1 MSEELEDKITELEFK
16 LYDIQSSNEEI
27 QIDINIILEKMKEE
41 NDRASKHDDCPYDLG
56 QWNIYQVEE
65 IKKLINKLII

>member
-1 MSEELEDKITELEFK
+1 MSEELEDKVTDLEFK
-16 LYDIQSSNEEI
+16 LDDIQSSNEEI

-41 NDRASKHDDCPYDLG
+41 NDRASKHDDSPYDLG